1 MTVQATGEHTGPIQS
16 RSVRAVIAGDLD
28 SSQQGAD
35 SDLDV
40 CLDLPLPATLPVDSV
55 SATLCVGTCF
65 HRRST
70 VRDLRISVDG
80 VRHPATA
87 TRMPRLDL
95 FRSLHPALPPEEWS
109 SVARDPSS
117 ERDPEL
123 RAYRSGFWATIPI
136 GPRAEPGELRLA
148 AVAEL
153 GDGRIVTAPLGTVTA
168 VARPERLSIDGPE
181 RKGSPLIAVC
191 MTTFNPDLRL
201 FRTQIESLRGQTDP
215 DWVCFISDDCSESGR
230 FEAITDV
237 VAGDDRFVL
246 TRAPE
251 RLGFYRN
258 FERVLGLVPDEAELV
273 ALCDHDDRWYPDKLE
288 TLRAAIGDA
297 ELAYSDVRLVD
308 VERAG
313 PGGDPLARP
322 AEQPHEPRIAS
333 DLELDRRRVLP
344 VSPPG
349 DRFARCPSRGVPDG
363 ISTTT
368 GSRSSPSRSA
378 TSLTSI
384 ARCTTTCSIPVRSSA
399 GLPPSPRRTSLTS
412 RRGLP
417 GLLERRRGLPDAVAL
432 RLLQPRTSSGSSRPD
447 SCSPAARTDLTP
459 SKRRALRRF
468 ERGGPLSARLRMACC
483 APPAGTDRAQRDFR
497 DGEGPRRAGSSGGT

>member
-1 MTVQATGEHTGPIQS
+1 
-16 RSVRAVIAGDLD
+16 
-28 SSQQGAD
+28 
-35 SDLDV
+35 
-40 CLDLPLPATLPVDSV
+40 
-55 SATLCVGTCF
+55 
-65 HRRST
+65 
-70 VRDLRISVDG
+70 
-80 VRHPATA
+80 
-87 TRMPRLDL
+87 MPRLDL

-308 VERAG
+308 VDGRVRGETLWRGRRNNHTNLASLLISNSIVGASCLFRRRAIDSRAALSAG
-313 PGGDPLARP
+313 SRMGFPRPLARARRP
-322 AEQPHEPRIAS
+322 LA
-333 DLELDRRRVLP
+333 RRR
-344 VSPPG
+344 
-349 DRFARCPSRGVPDG
+349 R
-363 ISTTT
+363 
-368 GSRSSPSRSA
+368 
-378 TSLTSI
+378 
-384 ARCTTTCSIPVRSSA
+384 
-399 GLPPSPRRTSLTS
+399 
-412 RRGLP
+412 
-417 GLLERRRGLPDAVAL
+417 
-432 RLLQPRTSSGSSRPD
+432 
-447 SCSPAARTDLTP
+447 
-459 SKRRALRRF
+459 LRRS
-468 ERGGPLSARLRMACC
+468 PVVRLRAASRCGPRPGC
-483 APPAGTDRAQRDFR
+483 LRAR
-497 DGEGPRRAGSSGGT
+497 DGPA

>member
-1 MTVQATGEHTGPIQS
+1 
-16 RSVRAVIAGDLD
+16 
-28 SSQQGAD
+28 
-35 SDLDV
+35 
-40 CLDLPLPATLPVDSV
+40 
-55 SATLCVGTCF
+55 
-65 HRRST
+65 
-70 VRDLRISVDG
+70 
-80 VRHPATA
+80 
-87 TRMPRLDL
+87 MPRLDL

-258 FERVLGLVPDEAELV
+258 FERVLGLAPDEAELV

-308 VERAG
+308 VDGRVRGETLWRG
-313 PGGDPLARP
+313 RRNNHTNLASLL
-322 AEQPHEPRIAS
+322 ISNSIVGAS
-333 DLELDRRRVLP
+333 CLFRRRVIDSALP
-344 VSPPG
+344 FPRSPGWDFHDHWLALVALSLGDVAYVDRPLYDYVQHPG
-349 DRFARCPSRGVPDG
+349 AVLGRVASEPETGQPDE
-363 ISTTT
+363 
-368 GSRSSPSRSA
+368 
-378 TSLTSI
+378 
-384 ARCTTTCSIPVRSSA
+384 
-399 GLPPSPRRTSLTS
+399 

-417 GLLERRRGLPDAVAL
+417 ALLERRHGLLTRWRAAYFTAYLPRVIQAQT
-432 RLLQPRTSSGSSRPD
+432 LLAR
-447 SCSPAARTDLTP
+447 CSADLTP
-459 SKRRALRRF
+459 SKRRALRLLEAAARSPVALAWLAARPLRALTGANETLGM
-468 ERGGPLSARLRMACC
+468 ERVLVRGIFWRHLIPLRARRRPRDASADASVPSFDPRALGGS
-483 APPAGTDRAQRDFR
+483 
-497 DGEGPRRAGSSGGT
+497 RRRWLANR

>member
-1 MTVQATGEHTGPIQS
+1 
-16 RSVRAVIAGDLD
+16 
-28 SSQQGAD
+28 
-35 SDLDV
+35 
-40 CLDLPLPATLPVDSV
+40 
-55 SATLCVGTCF
+55 
-65 HRRST
+65 
-70 VRDLRISVDG
+70 
-80 VRHPATA
+80 
-87 TRMPRLDL
+87 MPRLDL

-201 FRTQIESLRGQTDP
+201 FRTQIESIRGQTDP
-215 DWVCFISDDCSESGR
+215 DWVCLISDDCSESGALR
-230 FEAITDV
+230 
-237 VAGDDRFVL
+237 GDHRCRRRGRSVRAA
-246 TRAPE
+246 RAPE

-308 VERAG
+308 VDGRVRGETLWRG
-313 PGGDPLARP
+313 RRNNHTNLASLL
-322 AEQPHEPRIAS
+322 ISNSIVGAS
-333 DLELDRRRVLP
+333 CLFRRRAIDSRAAL
-344 VSPPG
+344 
-349 DRFARCPSRGVPDG
+349 SRGVPDG

-368 GSRSSPSRSA
+368 GLRSSPSRSA

-399 GLPPSPRRTSLTS
+399 GSPPSPRRTSLTS
-412 RRGLP
+412 GEVSR
-417 GLLERRRGLPDAVAL
+417 AC
-432 RLLQPRTSSGSSRPD
+432 SSVG
-447 SCSPAARTDLTP
+447 
-459 SKRRALRRF
+459 
-468 ERGGPLSARLRMACC
+468 
-483 APPAGTDRAQRDFR
+483 
-497 DGEGPRRAGSSGGT
+497 AGS